1 MINLK
6 RQRAGFT
13 LIELLVVV
21 IIIGILAGVGVQNIN
36 SATDKARNSSVIS
49 GTRAI
54 FIGVETWKSDN
65 PGKLPAELIGT
76 NPSLHVAAGNSADAA
91 AFTTK
96 YTSGAMLPTSP
107 WADAP
112 QKAMDSNCNAST
124 NSGPVKTPINDVQY
138 TYTFNQG
145 VFIDNQNPTGAGGP
159 PPKGEGTSLRTH
171 YGYFYYF
178 GDPNNGRYAVFGVG
192 KKKKSAEVFAV
203 KTNFQ

>member
-1 MINLK
+1 LK

-49 GTRAI
+49 STRAI

-65 PGKLPAELIGT
+65 PGKLPTELIGN
-76 NPSLHVAAGNSADAA
+76 NPALHVAAGNPTDAGN
-91 AFTTK
+91 FTTK
-96 YTSGAMLPTSP
+96 YTSGAMLPVSP
-107 WADAP
+107 WADKP
-112 QKAMDSNCNAST
+112 QQAMDANCKADNVHGS
-124 NSGPVKTPINDVQY
+124 VRQPINNVEY
-138 TYTFNQG
+138 TYIFNQG
-145 VFIDNQNPTGAGGP
+145 VFLDNMNPNGEGGP
-159 PPKGEGTSLRTH
+159 PPKGQGTSLRTH
-171 YGYFYYF
+171 YGYFFYY

>member
-1 MINLK
+1 LINLK

-49 GTRAI
+49 STRAI
-54 FIGVETWKSDN
+54 FIGIESWKADN
-65 PGKLPAELIGT
+65 PGKLPTELIGN
-76 NPSLHVAAGNSADAA
+76 NPNIHVAAGNPTDAA
-91 AFTTK
+91 AFTSK
-96 YTSGAMLPTSP
+96 YTPGAMLPASP
-107 WADAP
+107 WADKP
-112 QKAMDSNCNAST
+112 QEAMDTNCSASNMH
-124 NSGPVKTPINDVQY
+124 NSVKTPINNVEY
-138 TYTFNQG
+138 TYAFQGG
-145 VFIDNQNPTGAGGP
+145 VFVDGMNPNGEGGP
-159 PPKGEGTSLRTH
+159 PPKGAGTSLRTH

-192 KKKKSAEVFAV
+192 KKKKTAEVFAV